1 MDKVKIT
8 NALLSVSDKTGL
20 LEFAQALQSL
30 DIEMVST
37 GGTHSRLSDNG
48 TVVKEV
54 SEYTGFPEMMDV
66 RVKSLH
72 PNIHGGLLGNRA
84 TVD

>member
-1 MDKVKIT
+1 MDKIKIT

-48 TVVKEV
+48 TVAV
-54 SEYTGFPEMMDV
+54 SYTHLTLPTLL
-66 RVKSLH
+66 RV
-72 PNIHGGLLGNRA
+72 
-84 TVD
+84 